1 MLTRI
6 RNAQAVKKT
15 AVVLPYSKLKLAIL
29 KILEKEGWVEKV
41 EVLKSTQIKISKN
54 KEGNKFDQIKC
65 GLIYEADGA
74 AKIKSL
80 QRVSKPGKRVYVG
93 KDNLP
98 KVLSGW
104 GMSIISTSKGLMTD
118 REAKAESLGGEVVC
132 AIY

>member
-1 MLTRI
+1 
-6 RNAQAVKKT
+6 
-15 AVVLPYSKLKLAIL
+15 VVLPYSKLKLAIL